1 MTKKK
6 VVQKIRSLLRD
17 IEDGAIAELAL
28 TVCTADGENYHVPE
42 MRVVYRST
50 ADRNAADG

>member
-17 IEDGAIAELAL
+17 IEDGVIAELAL